1 MTRDAWHIITGE
13 FPPAPGGVSDYT
25 LAVARGLAGAGE
37 IVHVWCPDAAGARPE
52 PANITVHRLAGP
64 WTENDLAAVDA
75 TLDQMPAPKR
85 LLIQWVPHAFG
96 RRSLNLAF
104 CRWVRRRGR
113 KGDIVDLMVHE
124 PFLAFREG
132 SIRQDAA
139 AAVHRVMVGLML
151 SVARR
156 VWVSIPAWSGRLR
169 PWTFGRHVEFC
180 WLPVPSNIPLVSD
193 DAQVAGV
200 RADVGGGAPILVGH
214 FSTYGAHTRRDL
226 DAVVPPLLA
235 ALGDARLVLLGRG
248 GELVAGAL
256 RNCLGADAS
265 RIVATGSLDAARL
278 SCHLQ
283 ACDLLL
289 QPYRDGA
296 STRRGTL
303 MAALAH
309 GLPVVT
315 TLGRLSE
322 PFWANA
328 SEVTAVASDDHAALV
343 AAATALAR
351 DSSRRRMQSAAAR
364 ALYDRR
370 FDLRHTVQALYDD
383 ACQAV

>member
-1 MTRDAWHIITGE
+1 MTREAWHIITGE

-37 IVHVWCPDAAGARPE
+37 NVHVWCPDAAGARPE
-52 PANITVHRLAGP
+52 PANVSVHRLAGP
-64 WTENDLAAVDA
+64 WTENDMAAVDA
-75 TLDQMPAPKR
+75 TLDQTPAPKR

-96 RRSLNLAF
+96 RRSLNLGF

-113 KGDIVDLMVHE
+113 KGDVVDLMVHE

-139 AAVHRVMVGLML
+139 AAVHRVMVGLLL

-156 VWVSIPAWSGRLR
+156 VWVSIPAWSGRLK
-169 PWTFGRHVEFC
+169 PWTFGRQVEFC
-180 WLPVPSNIPLVSD
+180 WLPVPSNIPMVSD
-193 DAQVAGV
+193 AAQVAGV

-214 FSTYGAHTRRDL
+214 FSTYGAHTLRDL

-248 GELVAGAL
+248 GEPVAATLGK
-256 RNCLGADAS
+256 RLGAEAS
-265 RIVATGSLDAARL
+265 RIVATGSLDATRL

-289 QPYRDGA
+289 QPYPDGA

-328 SEVTAVASDDHAALV
+328 SEVTAVTADDHAALV
-343 AAATALAR
+343 AAATALSR
-351 DSSRRRMQSAAAR
+351 DSSRRRMQSVAAR
-364 ALYDRR
+364 GLYDRR
-370 FDLRHTVQALYDD
+370 FDVRHTVQALCDD